1 MRRAGLPA
9 IVILSMCAPL
19 AFGAGAPK
27 TVPQISGDHVPTSQ
41 GDLVIEPMKRASVA
55 FGWNGRAVYVDPIKG
70 LQMRYEEKPLADLIL
85 LTGTG
90 DDHLDVEQLRA
101 LVRKTTRIVAPIAVR
116 QALPPDLQA
125 KTTALARG
133 ESTQAFGI
141 TVDTAAGGGA
151 GNGYVLGFGG
161 TRVYLSGDLED
172 PAEIRSLRDIDI
184 AFVDFN
190 EPPATT
196 GETTAAAIRALAP
209 DYVYPYNYKDGDAV
223 EFKSLVG
230 WDSSTEVRIRAW
242 Y

>member
-1 MRRAGLPA
+1 M
-9 IVILSMCAPL
+9 VSMCAPL
-19 AFGAGAPK
+19 AFGAAAPK
-27 TVPQISGDHVPTSQ
+27 TVPQISGDHLPTSQ
-41 GDLVIEPMKRASVA
+41 GDLVIEPMKGATVA
-55 FGWNGRAVYVDPIKG
+55 FAWGERAVYVDPIAG
-70 LQMRYEEKPLADLIL
+70 AQMRYEEKPPADLVL

-101 LVRKTTRIVAPIAVR
+101 LVRKTTRIVAPIAAR

-141 TVDTAAGGGA
+141 TVDTAQGRGA
-151 GNGYVLGFGG
+151 GNGYVLSFGG
-161 TRVYLSGDLED
+161 TRVYVSGDLED
-172 PAEIRSLRDIDI
+172 PAEIRSLRDIDV

-196 GETTAAAIRALAP
+196 AETTAAALRALAP
-209 DYVYPYNYKDGDAV
+209 DYVYPYNYRDGDAV
-223 EFKSLVG
+223 QFKGLVG